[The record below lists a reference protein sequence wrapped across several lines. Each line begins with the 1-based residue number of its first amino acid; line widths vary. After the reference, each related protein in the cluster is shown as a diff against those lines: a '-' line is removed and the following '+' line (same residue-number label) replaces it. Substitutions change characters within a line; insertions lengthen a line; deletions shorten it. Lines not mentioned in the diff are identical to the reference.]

1 MIKGLTHLTCKERLR
16 EVGLLSQETRRF
28 VVGDPSTCT
37 NTQRGGVTKT
47 RGRLF
52 SVVSFERTR
61 GHRHKLKHKRESE
74 WNRLPGEI
82 T

>member
-1 MIKGLTHLTCKERLR
+1 MQGEVERGGTV
-16 EVGLLSQETRRF
+16 ESGDETRRL
-28 VVGDPSTCT
+28 VVGNPSTCT
-37 NTQRGGVTKT
+37 NTQREGVKKT
-47 RGRLF
+47 RDRLF